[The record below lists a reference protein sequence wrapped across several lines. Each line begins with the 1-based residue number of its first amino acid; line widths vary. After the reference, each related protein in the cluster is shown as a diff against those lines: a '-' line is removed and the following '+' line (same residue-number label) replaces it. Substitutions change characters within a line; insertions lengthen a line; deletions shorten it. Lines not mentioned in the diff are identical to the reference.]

1 MKDYA
6 SSSSYFK
13 NIVDS
18 CVAPSAKPALAKYY
32 GKSFS
37 LFPLNDSTG
46 GDGLGN
52 TAKYTVTLT
61 NTTTKVTFTLKRR
74 TNGGY
79 QVIAIS

>member
-6 SSSSYFK
+6 SSSSYFRS
-13 NIVDS
+13 IVDN
-18 CVAPSAKPALAKYY
+18 CVAPSAKTAIAKYY

-37 LFPLNDSTG
+37 LFPLTDSTG

-61 NTTTKVTFTLKRR
+61 NTTTKVTFTLTRR
-74 TNGGY
+74 ATGGY
-79 QVIAIS
+79 QVTSIV